1 MQQKLEVSVNL
12 AQDFTDAQK
21 AQAQENIGLNY
32 IARYII
38 TDNDNYVRDITK
50 RDTEHPLEYKKVTT
64 SELNAEVLRNLSIV
78 AEDENLLRRVAKYLR
93 RVVAEKQ
100 NDPTLMTKEEFF
112 AKLEKGE
119 EEYLQGKYYEMLPGE
134 SLDDFLKRVG

>member
-1 MQQKLEVSVNL
+1 M
-12 AQDFTDAQK
+12 
-21 AQAQENIGLNY
+21 
-32 IARYII
+32 
-38 TDNDNYVRDITK
+38 
-50 RDTEHPLEYKKVTT
+50 TT

-100 NDPTLMTKEEFF
+100 NDPTLITKEEFF